1 MFFFEGL
8 YTNYYSIKLALARLA
23 KRISLIA
30 YYSSIRSVLIDLYM
44 GWDASTSNTLNLFF
58 RVRAI
63 HKPRRFHVYSFL
75 STTRVVV

>member
-30 YYSSIRSVLIDLYM
+30 YYSSIRSVLIDL
-44 GWDASTSNTLNLFF
+44 
-58 RVRAI
+58 
-63 HKPRRFHVYSFL
+63 
-75 STTRVVV
+75 